1 MKIKITESQL
11 EELYKSTYNSAAA
24 ESVEQGN
31 DELALD
37 FLHHSNEMGIPELNG
52 VYPPDVDNDGDTDA
66 DDAKHCTYSD
76 HCDYD
81 MDGFIDDTGNPV
93 RNYDFYGVGD
103 SDMDADGIPDDEDDE
118 LSVDRFDI
126 RQRIQSELN
135 TMLNEVGGYDDHNTM
150 ASHGSNIHGMLSRT
164 ISETIGIM
172 GSFIDHIHNDELSK
186 EQLMVGVSNLTNK
199 FQQDSKLI
207 KDLYG
212 EIYLDDDFKK
222 LIINYT
228 NATIKVIKYFRL
240 LSGFSTGIMDNK
252 PTHLTHGLGMDMTD
266 NELKLKISEKLASL
280 GEYIEHLGE
289 MFNTILR
296 RYKGRLEN

>member
-24 ESVEQGN
+24 ESVEQGD

-37 FLHHSNEMGIPELNG
+37 FLRHSNQMGIPELNG

-81 MDGFIDDTGNPV
+81 MDGFIDDTGKPV

-103 SDMDADGIPDDEDDE
+103 SDMDADGIPDNKDTE
-118 LSVDRFDI
+118 LSVDRFDM
-126 RQRIQSELN
+126 RQRIKSELN
-135 TMLNEVGGYDDHNTM
+135 TMLNEVGGYDDHNVM
-150 ASHGSNIHGMLSRT
+150 ASHGGHVHGALSRS
-164 ISETIGIM
+164 ISDTVGMM
-172 GSFIDHIHNDELSK
+172 GSIIEHLQNDELTK
-186 EQLMVGVSNLTNK
+186 THIMTAIANLSNK
-199 FQQDSKLI
+199 YQEDIKLI
-207 KDLYG
+207 KELSK

-222 LIINYT
+222 LVVSYM
-228 NATIKVIKYFRL
+228 NATSKVLKYFRL
-240 LSGFSTGIMDNK
+240 LSGYSTGIMGGK
-252 PTHLTHGLGMDMTD
+252 PTSLSHGLGMSMSDS
-266 NELKLKISEKLASL
+266 ELRLKVSEKLSSL
-280 GEYIEHLGE
+280 GEYIESLGE
-289 MFNTILR
+289 MFTTILR